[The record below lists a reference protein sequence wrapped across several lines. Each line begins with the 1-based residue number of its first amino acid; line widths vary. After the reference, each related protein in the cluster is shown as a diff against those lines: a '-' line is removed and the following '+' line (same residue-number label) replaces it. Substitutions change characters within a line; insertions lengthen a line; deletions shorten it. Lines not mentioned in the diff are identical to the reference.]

1 MVYIILGINIYS
13 MTGEMYMKK
22 YDLIK
27 KINEILQT
35 IDERKLNI
43 VYVFILGLKDKG

>member
-1 MVYIILGINIYS
+1 
-13 MTGEMYMKK
+13 MKK

-43 VYVFILGLKDKG
+43 VYVFILSLKDKG

>member
-1 MVYIILGINIYS
+1 
-13 MTGEMYMKK
+13 MKK

-27 KINEILQT
+27 KIMEILKT
-35 IDERKLNI
+35 IDDSKLKI

>member
-1 MVYIILGINIYS
+1 
-13 MTGEMYMKK
+13 MKK

-35 IDERKLNI
+35 IDERNLNI